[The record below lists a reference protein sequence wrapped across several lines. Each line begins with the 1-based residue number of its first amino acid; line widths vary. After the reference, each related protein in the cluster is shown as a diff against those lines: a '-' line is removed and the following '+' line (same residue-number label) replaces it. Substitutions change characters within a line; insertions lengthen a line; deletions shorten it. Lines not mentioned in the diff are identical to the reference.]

1 MRGYAG
7 GVSSTAQAA
16 ADAANRGAP
25 VDELLLAA
33 LGAGLATATVLD
45 CGGGTGRFAVPLAG
59 AGARV
64 TVVDVSADALATLL
78 RRADEAGVAE
88 RVRAIQGE
96 VEALDA
102 VTGGQQFDLVLA
114 HGVLD
119 ALDDLDQGFSAIVA
133 ATRPGGLISLLVDNP
148 VAAVLSRALAGELDA
163 AEREVA
169 ALDDEHTAATPERV
183 ARLCARH
190 GLQIEQQHGIGI
202 FRELVP
208 GRVLDHPGARESLL
222 RLEAACAQRSPF
234 AEIAAR
240 VHLLA
245 RRPTTG

>member
-1 MRGYAG
+1 
-7 GVSSTAQAA
+7 VSSTAQAA
-16 ADAANRGAP
+16 ADAATRGAP

-33 LGAGLATATVLD
+33 LGADIAAATVLD
-45 CGGGTGRFAVPLAG
+45 CGGGTGRFAVPLAV

-64 TVVDVSADALATLL
+64 TVVDVSVDALATLL

-88 RVRAIQGE
+88 RVRAVQGE
-96 VEALDA
+96 VEALDPA
-102 VTGGQQFDLVLA
+102 IGGEQFDLVLA

-119 ALDDLDQGFSAIVA
+119 ALDDLAVGFAAIVA
-133 ATRPGGLISLLVDNP
+133 ATRPGGLVSLLVDNP
-148 VAAVLSRALAGELDA
+148 AAAVLTRALAGELEA

-169 ALDDEHTAATPERV
+169 ALGDERGPAGGATPQTV
-183 ARLCARH
+183 ARLCAAH
-190 GLQIEQQHGIGI
+190 GLALEQQHGIGI
-202 FRELVP
+202 FRDLVP

-234 AEIAAR
+234 AQIAAR

-245 RRPTTG
+245 RRPASG

>member
-1 MRGYAG
+1 M
-7 GVSSTAQAA
+7 SSTAQAA
-16 ADAANRGAP
+16 ADAVTRGAP

-33 LGAGLATATVLD
+33 LGAGIASATVLD
-45 CGGGTGRFAVPLAG
+45 CGGGTGRFAVPLAA

-64 TVVDVSADALATLL
+64 TVVDVSADAIATLL

-88 RVRAIQGE
+88 RVRAVQGE
-96 VEALDA
+96 VEALEPAIGDER
-102 VTGGQQFDLVLA
+102 FDLVLA

-119 ALDDLDQGFSAIVA
+119 AVDDLAEGFAAVVA
-133 ATRPGGLISLLVDNP
+133 AARPGGLVSLLVDNP
-148 VAAVLSRALAGELDA
+148 VAAVLARALAGELDA

-169 ALDDEHTAATPERV
+169 ALDDEHGAATSATPAVV
-183 ARLCARH
+183 ARLCAAH
-190 GLQIEQQHGIGI
+190 GLEVEQRHGIGI

-222 RLEAACAQRSPF
+222 RLEAACSQRSPF

-245 RRPTTG
+245 RRPASG